1 MITELLILGAAG
13 IFAGILAG
21 FLGIG
26 GGTVLVPLLV
36 ALKYAPVQAVA
47 TSGLSI
53 VITAIS
59 GSIQNWRMGY
69 LSLSQVAGIGFP
81 AVITAQIGAY
91 LAGIF
96 PPYLLLLTF
105 GLLLW
110 LNIFLIELRTR
121 LTANQKAEV
130 EEEELGGEAGQE
142 ENAQLAITNTSASLS
157 TITLRTSYQLP
168 NNSNILF
175 NPTFA
180 KIATGSAAGLLAGLF
195 GVGGGVIMVPLQ
207 ILLLGE
213 SIKTAIQTSLGVIVI
228 TAISATAGHAARGNV
243 VWVVGLILGAGGLL
257 GAQVSTR
264 FLPKLPDRIVSLAFR
279 SLLAILSIYVFWQAW
294 QKFSNG

>member
-1 MITELLILGAAG
+1 MTVSELLILGAAG
-13 IFAGILAG
+13 LFAGILAG

-36 ALKYAPVQAVA
+36 ALKYAPVEAVA

-53 VITAIS
+53 VITALS

-69 LSLSQVAGIGFP
+69 LNLSKVAGIGFP

-91 LAGIF
+91 LTGIF
-96 PPYLLLLTF
+96 PPYLLLVSF

-110 LNIFLIELRTR
+110 LNIYLIEVRKR
-121 LTANQKAEV
+121 LTAQKAE
-130 EEEELGGEAGQE
+130 EEDRKESSS
-142 ENAQLAITNTSASLS
+142 ITNS
-157 TITLRTSYQLP
+157 QLP
-168 NNSNILF
+168 ITNSNILF

-213 SIKTAIQTSLGVIVI
+213 SIKKAIQTSLGVIVI

-243 VWVVGLILGAGGLL
+243 LWVVGLILGGGGLL
-257 GAQVSTR
+257 GAQISTR
-264 FLPKLPDRIVSLAFR
+264 FLPRLSDRTISLAFR

>member
-1 MITELLILGAAG
+1 MTVSELLILGAAG
-13 IFAGILAG
+13 LFAGILAG

-53 VITAIS
+53 VITALS

-69 LSLSQVAGIGFP
+69 LNLSQVAGIGFP

-96 PPYLLLLTF
+96 PPYLLLVSF

-110 LNIFLIELRTR
+110 LNIYLLEVRKH
-121 LTANQKAEV
+121 LTAKKAE
-130 EEEELGGEAGQE
+130 ETQG
-142 ENAQLAITNTSASLS
+142 ENAQLPSADTSARLS
-157 TITLRTSYQLP
+157 TSHELP
-168 NNSNILF
+168 NNSSILF

-213 SIKTAIQTSLGVIVI
+213 TIKTAIQTSLGVIVI

-243 VWVVGLILGAGGLL
+243 LWVVGLILGTGGLL
-257 GAQVSTR
+257 GAQISTR
-264 FLPKLPDRIVSLAFR
+264 FLPRLPDRTISLAFR